1 MTQSWKLILVL
12 VGIFAAGVVTGAFVT
27 LRVGR
32 EMMVR
37 RPMPA
42 QWAPQRLK
50 LLAERLDLK
59 PEQLEQ
65 IRPIMHRNMEELNRL
80 RAYSMAETRSIFER
94 IEREVAEKLTPEQRA
109 KFEQMNREEREKR
122 EKREARDKAERARR
136 ANGDRPNDGSRPMG
150 EPGKPPGQPPP
161 PPPDKPPGG

>member
-12 VGIFAAGVVTGAFVT
+12 VGIFAAGVVTGAFVA

-32 EMMVR
+32 EMMAR
-37 RPMPA
+37 RPMPEL
-42 QWAPQRLK
+42 WAPQRLK

-65 IRPIMHRNMEELNRL
+65 IRPIMRRNMEELNRL
-80 RAYSMAETRSIFER
+80 RTYSMTETRSVFER
-94 IEREVAEKLTPEQRA
+94 LQREIAERLTPEQRA
-109 KFEQMNREEREKR
+109 KFEQMNREER

-150 EPGKPPGQPPP
+150 EPGKPPGQQPP
-161 PPPDKPPGG
+161 PPPDKSPGG